1 MEWLNYHHL
10 HYFWMT
16 AREGSVSRASALLR
30 LAQPTVSAQ
39 IRQLE
44 GSLGTKLFQRQG
56 RSLALTDTGR
66 LVYQFADEIFG
77 IGRELVET
85 VHGRQAGRSRPL
97 AVGVANA
104 VPKLIVSRL
113 LRPLLLGHDPIK
125 VVCREDNTEH
135 LLAQLATHSLDVV
148 IADVV
153 APPHVRVKVFS
164 HTLGESSIAFFAPT
178 DVAARIRRRFP
189 SSLDGAPMVLPP
201 SNTMLRR
208 TLDQW
213 FDARAIHPRII
224 GEFEDPALMKA
235 VGADAGAIFP
245 APAAIARDVSQ
256 IYGVRQAGRTDEVVE
271 RYFAISVERRI
282 RHPGVAA
289 LTSVAREDVFAAD

>member
-10 HYFWMT
+10 HYFWMA

-56 RSLALTDTGR
+56 RSLVLTDTGR

-77 IGRELVET
+77 IGRELIET

-113 LRPLLLGHDPIK
+113 LRPLLLGPDPIR

-245 APAAIARDVSQ
+245 APAAIARDVSR

-289 LTSVAREDVFAAD
+289 LTSAAREDVFATD

>member
-1 MEWLNYHHL
+1 M
-10 HYFWMT
+10 
-16 AREGSVSRASALLR
+16 
-30 LAQPTVSAQ
+30 
-39 IRQLE
+39 
-44 GSLGTKLFQRQG
+44 
-56 RSLALTDTGR
+56 
-66 LVYQFADEIFG
+66 
-77 IGRELVET
+77 
-85 VHGRQAGRSRPL
+85 
-97 AVGVANA
+97 
-104 VPKLIVSRL
+104 
-113 LRPLLLGHDPIK
+113 
-125 VVCREDNTEH
+125 
-135 LLAQLATHSLDVV
+135 V

-153 APPHVRVKVFS
+153 APPHVPVKVFS

-178 DVAARIRRRFP
+178 DVATRIRRRFP

-235 VGADAGAIFP
+235 VGADAGAIVP
-245 APAAIARDVSQ
+245 APAAI
-256 IYGVRQAGRTDEVVE
+256 
-271 RYFAISVERRI
+271 ERRI